1 MSVQFEP
8 VWSWSLTLLACL
20 AMLGVTWLGY
30 PRRIRHLTGGWQR
43 LLILLRLA
51 TVLLLTLLL
60 LRPVAVFESDDQAD
74 AILYVLSDS
83 SPSMGTEDV
92 SGGGSRRLALLKTLE
107 KAAPGLGAIAERAEV
122 RFRDFSDSLKATEQP
137 EDTSHGSMTAL
148 GKILEQL
155 AEEIGRERVP
165 VVLLLSDGR
174 QAASGALDVD
184 PLIAARALGRSQRAI
199 YSVGFGSTEAATSSL
214 DLALD
219 ELDVSREV
227 FQGNI
232 LPVRVRLKSS
242 GAQGQKVTV
251 RVLLENR
258 LGVIDGQ
265 SGRMEPVA
273 VSEEVR
279 SIAVVTPSNSS
290 DEQIIQLQIS
300 PELTGD
306 LKLAVEAEPL
316 PGEVRRTNNRVET
329 IIRVRR
335 GGIRVAYF
343 DVIRPEQRWLRAI
356 NDSTRI
362 QLDFQPI
369 RLGSAAPPS
378 TIPDRLFQP
387 GNYDAY
393 IIGDVPA
400 TAFTA
405 AQLASLELCINRG
418 SGLMMIGGHQTFG
431 AGGWGQTRLAGILP
445 IEMPP
450 DTPQLSQPQKILP
463 SRDGLSHYIMQIASP
478 EQNRSRWDQLLPLPG
493 ANLLVPKDK
502 SLAQVLA
509 VSDQGH
515 PMLIGQMVGN
525 SRLLV
530 FAGDETWRW
539 RLQGKFVEEHKRFWR
554 QIILWLTKKETDD
567 DQPVW
572 ILATPR
578 DLTPGKPA
586 DLTFGARDANS
597 QPILDADFD
606 VTVTDPEGKLL
617 TLPQVSAVATGKHV
631 FDQTLKPGDY
641 WARVRAS
648 RKGQAIAGIA
658 VTRFHV
664 NARDPELDDPT
675 ADYSMLKE
683 ISLASGGE
691 LLTSD
696 QLIERLDRWAAEG
709 LPGLT
714 LMRQEQMSLWDNW
727 FVLLLLVV
735 LLGFEWAIR
744 KKRGLI

>member
-8 VWSWSLTLLACL
+8 VWSWSLTLLACV
-20 AMLGVTWLGY
+20 AMLAVTWLGY
-30 PRRIRHLTGGWQR
+30 PRRIRHLPGGWQK
-43 LLILLRLA
+43 LLIILRVM

-60 LRPVAVFESDDQAD
+60 LRPVAVMKSDDQAD

-107 KAAPGLGAIAERAEV
+107 QAAPGLEAIAERAEL
-122 RFRDFSDSLKATEQP
+122 RFRDFSDSLKPTEKP
-137 EDTSHGSMTAL
+137 EDSSHGSMTAL
-148 GKILEQL
+148 GTILEQL
-155 AEEIGRERVP
+155 TDEIGRERVP

-184 PLIAARALGRSQRAI
+184 PLIAARVLGRSQRAI
-199 YSVGFGSTEAATSSL
+199 YSVGFGSTEATTSSL

-265 SGRMEPVA
+265 SGKMEPVA

-290 DEQIIQLQIS
+290 DEQIVQLQIS

-378 TIPDRLFQP
+378 AIPEKLFQP

-400 TAFTA
+400 MAFTA
-405 AQLASLELCINRG
+405 TQLSALELCINRG
-418 SGLMMIGGHQTFG
+418 AGLMMIGGHQTFG

-463 SRDGLSHYIMQIASP
+463 ARDGLSHYIMQIASP

-493 ANLLVPKDK
+493 ANLLVLKDR
-502 SLAQVLA
+502 SLAQLLA

-525 SRLLV
+525 SRILV

-572 ILATPR
+572 ILANPR
-578 DLTPGKPA
+578 DLTPGKPTE
-586 DLTFGARDANS
+586 LTFGARDANS
-597 QPILDADFD
+597 QPVLDAEFD
-606 VTVTDPEGKLL
+606 VTVADPDGKLL
-617 TLPQVSAVATGKHV
+617 TLPQVSSVATGKHV

-648 RKGQAIAGIA
+648 RNGQAIAGIA

-664 NARDPELDDPT
+664 NARDPELDDPS

-683 ISLASGGE
+683 ISIASGGE

-714 LMRQEQMSLWDNW
+714 LIRQEQMSLWDNW

-744 KKRGLI
+744 KKRGLV